1 MDEIAKR
8 SQVFLI
14 KQPIIKE
21 CTQVIFNIEQNC
33 VVNNMLRGNYL
44 LLLFVIVLSI
54 ESYTP
59 TLY

>member
-33 VVNNMLRGNYL
+33 VVNNMFRGNYL

-59 TLY
+59 TLD